1 MKQMILLFLI
11 LFYIG
16 CGNHEEESSNTS
28 QHKSPIEYQKI
39 TFNSIGN
46 FKLLKKMTA
55 SPFDLDVIA
64 ETEEEKNEYINK
76 QIPDEIKAFDQTNI
90 EITGYAFP
98 VQLNKGVPNAIVLM
112 RIAPNCCF
120 GDVLQL
126 NELIY
131 VDIPKP
137 KLKIRENHLINV
149 KGKLT
154 VNTKQLENQT
164 SRFMYWIK
172 ADEVSFEKK

>member
-11 LFYIG
+11 FLCIG
-16 CGNHEEESSNTS
+16 CGNHEEESNNS
-28 QHKSPIEYQKI
+28 QNKNSIKYQKI
-39 TFNSIGN
+39 TFNLIGN

-76 QIPDEIKAFDQTNI
+76 QIPEEIKAFDQTNI

-172 ADEVSFEKK
+172 ADDVSFEKK